1 MNQHDLESSPLLN
14 FREISTVA
22 KLSTGTTTERG
33 MRDLAE
39 RIVAIRKEKGITQV
53 DLAKTL
59 GVTQPMVSRIERAE
73 LRLNGEV
80 IVKLAKLFKIST
92 DELLGVK
99 PVKNGQPVISRRWLR
114 RMKKIEQL
122 SKRDQDGLIQTVD
135 RYLKAA
141 DQL

>member
-1 MNQHDLESSPLLN
+1 MEFAMS
-14 FREISTVA
+14 A
-22 KLSTGTTTERG
+22 KPQGTTTERG
-33 MRDLAE
+33 MKELAK
-39 RIVAIRKEKGITQV
+39 RVVKIRKEKGVTQV
-53 DLAKTL
+53 ELSQRL
-59 GVTQPMVSRIERAE
+59 GVTQPMVSRIEKGE

-92 DELLGVK
+92 DELLGLK
-99 PVKNGQPVISRRWLR
+99 PIKNGEPEISRRWLR
-114 RMKKIEQL
+114 RLKKINQL